1 MASTAID
8 LIITYRIIRTL
19 VLPFDKT
26 DAFKRGII
34 DADGKVLRKARTLSD
49 RKAKSAYTL
58 FHRFVFNL
66 KRILKKVGLGSRLG
80 SFAAALAILIKEDN
94 RYAEHKS
101 AIEQGVITVL
111 KEMNVYDDLLEECQ
125 TINEDKQEG
134 EPFITAFGFD
144 VYEVDGKMV
153 AEGNYAETL

>member
-49 RKAKSAYTL
+49 RKDKSAYTL

-111 KEMNVYDDLLEECQ
+111 KEMNV
-125 TINEDKQEG
+125 
-134 EPFITAFGFD
+134 
-144 VYEVDGKMV
+144 
-153 AEGNYAETL
+153 

>member
-49 RKAKSAYTL
+49 RKDKSAYTL
-58 FHRFVFNL
+58 FL